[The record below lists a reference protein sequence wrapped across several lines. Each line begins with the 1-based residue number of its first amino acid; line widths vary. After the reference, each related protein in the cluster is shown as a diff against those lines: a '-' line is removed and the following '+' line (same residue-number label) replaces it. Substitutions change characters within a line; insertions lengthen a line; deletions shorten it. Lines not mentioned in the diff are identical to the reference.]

1 MTSIFLLNPIKI
13 EKVANS
19 SWHVHLGEK
28 NDLSFSTEKTL
39 TDIFASLMP
48 YAPNP
53 ILSTPNWPLLM
64 GHIYLEATP
73 CRTSLQVCFS
83 TNANIILV
91 LKRSSFLIS
100 FYKITFLKPKSD
112 LSLFLTFY
120 LWEWNVRKRYKKWRK
135 KSFHQFPKNVLMFY
149 FFLLDHLLPTFVL
162 HVEFRMKG
170 ICLPS
175 GGSDPAIV
183 NLSAWKPAYSYL

>member
-39 TDIFASLMP
+39 SDIFASLMP

-91 LKRSSFLIS
+91 LKRSSFLIRLKK
-100 FYKITFLKPKSD
+100 YLCLKPKSD
-112 LSLFLTFY
+112 LSLFFTFY

-135 KSFHQFPKNVLMFY
+135 KVFIIFQKMFY

-170 ICLPS
+170 ICL
-175 GGSDPAIV
+175 
-183 NLSAWKPAYSYL
+183 LE

>member
-39 TDIFASLMP
+39 SDIFASLMP

-64 GHIYLEATP
+64 GQIYLEATP

-91 LKRSSFLIS
+91 LKRSSFLIRLKK
-100 FYKITFLKPKSD
+100 YLCLKPKSD
-112 LSLFLTFY
+112 LSLFFTFY

-135 KSFHQFPKNVLMFY
+135 KSFHQFPKNVLLFFY
-149 FFLLDHLLPTFVL
+149 WTILYQHSYSMLSL
-162 HVEFRMKG
+162 EWRG
-170 ICLPS
+170 SASRS

-183 NLSAWKPAYSYL
+183 NLSAWKPDYSYL